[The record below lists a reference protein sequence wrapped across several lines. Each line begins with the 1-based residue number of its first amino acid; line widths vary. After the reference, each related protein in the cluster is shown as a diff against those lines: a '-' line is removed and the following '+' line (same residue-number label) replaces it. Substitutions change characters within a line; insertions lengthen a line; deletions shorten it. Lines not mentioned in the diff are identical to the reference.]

1 MDRPTLLIGIF
12 GLLKFAAG
20 GNPCEG
26 MSVGFCDLDESQIV
40 AKHPYNELLCHK
52 LCTLDDQCLFWRHDS
67 EQAGT
72 EEECLFLKTDYH
84 QDCKSIASPIDGD
97 LTACSNVDQSSC
109 DSILPENC
117 DYTGDRLTD
126 IEPGPGHTGSIDEC
140 FEYASLLADFG
151 VIYLAYL
158 IETEDCQLFS
168 SWSQTCTATGGPAS
182 APEGCAEEPSVCADD
197 WDLFDSNC
205 YKLIE
210 EDLDWEGARAKCEE
224 SGAQLASIHSSAE
237 NNFVFNMIGNGWS
250 WLGGNDIDGTYM
262 WTDGTAWSYDN
273 WGPGQPDIDAVDP
286 EHCVTIGQLNEREK
300 WNNDGCTEQS
310 QSVCKR
316 KL

>member
-1 MDRPTLLIGIF
+1 MDRTTVLIGIF

-20 GNPCEG
+20 GSPCEG
-26 MSVGFCDLDESQIV
+26 ISVGFCDLDESQIV

-52 LCTLDDQCLFWRHDS
+52 LCTLDDQCLF
-67 EQAGT
+67 
-72 EEECLFLKTDYH
+72 LKTDYH

-97 LTACSNVDQSSC
+97 LTACSNVDQFSC

-140 FEYASLLADFG
+140 FEYVSLLADFG

-182 APEGCAEEPSVCADD
+182 APEGCTEEPSVCADD

-210 EDLDWEGARAKCEE
+210 EDLDWEAARAKCEE
-224 SGAQLASIHSSAE
+224 SGAQLASIHSS
-237 NNFVFNMIGNGWS
+237 
-250 WLGGNDIDGTYM
+250 
-262 WTDGTAWSYDN
+262 
-273 WGPGQPDIDAVDP
+273 
-286 EHCVTIGQLNEREK
+286 
-300 WNNDGCTEQS
+300 
-310 QSVCKR
+310 
-316 KL
+316 